1 MKKETLI
8 QTTIVPGFVAAA
20 AIILSVV
27 PFSVESVV
35 GFLTAVM
42 LAVIAALD
50 YRISWK
56 SVQRS
61 LARAGNLVLE
71 GIRHIPAARLADGTV

>member
-8 QTTIVPGFVAAA
+8 QTAIVPGLVAAA

-56 SVQRS
+56 SFRRPLVI
-61 LARAGNLVLE
+61 ARDLVLE
-71 GIRHIPAARLADGTV
+71 GIRHIPAARLADGAI